1 MGEGRLGDEA
11 GFRRGG
17 EGAVVDEGQD
27 VTQLVQLHR
36 ESLWNRKKIGLGRIT
51 RPVVPWRCAWV
62 AIILIGAL
70 VGYLGGMFGKG
81 GSAIATPLL
90 AAAGVPAI
98 VAVAS
103 PLPATVPGTLVAYRR
118 YRHARPVRPVCHP
131 YEPGGGY
138 PGDAPRR
145 VPATDWIAGG
155 TLLVVTDVVVAHR
168 PAHLVRGTPPEV
180 GVDDP
185 EHRGLRLVAVA
196 AAVGLLAGLLAN
208 AGGFLLVPLYLAVL
222 KLPVKTAFACSLAVA
237 SVSALPGTI
246 VHAVRWARST
256 GGWPLSSGRRRS
268 LSPGSGRR
276 PRSASARLVWS
287 ASTAP
292 ASSCWARRLL
302 IR

>member
-1 MGEGRLGDEA
+1 MG
-11 GFRRGG
+11 RRSVLDVSLVLWSR
-17 EGAVVDEGQD
+17 GAV
-27 VTQLVQLHR
+27 H
-36 ESLWNRKKIGLGRIT
+36 
-51 RPVVPWRCAWV
+51 WV

-118 YRHARPVRPVCHP
+118 YRHLGLSDPSVDPH
-131 YEPGGGY
+131 EPGGGH

-145 VPATDWIAGG
+145 VGQPLDRRRDARS
-155 TLLVVTDVVVAHR
+155 LVTDVVVALIGLR
-168 PAHLVRGTPPEV
+168 ILVRGTTPEV

-208 AGGFLLVPLYLAVL
+208 AGGFLLVPLYLAAL
-222 KLPVKTAFACSLAVA
+222 KLPVKTALACSLAVA
-237 SVSALPGTI
+237 SVLALPGTI
-246 VHAVRWARST
+246 VHAALGQIDWRVALVFGAASI
-256 GGWPLSSGRRRS
+256 PLSGLGAATAVRIS
-268 LSPGSGRR
+268 
-276 PRSASARLVWS
+276 SARLERIYG
-287 ASTAP
+287 ASLLVLGATF
-292 ASSCWARRLL
+292 LL